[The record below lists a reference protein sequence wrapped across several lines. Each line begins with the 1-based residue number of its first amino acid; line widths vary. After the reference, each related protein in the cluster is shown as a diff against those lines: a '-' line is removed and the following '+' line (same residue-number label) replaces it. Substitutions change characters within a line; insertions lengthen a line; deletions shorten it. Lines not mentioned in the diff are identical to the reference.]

1 MAEWTKAP
9 DSKSGDV
16 ARHPGVRIS
25 PLPPCRRGGTRDFSF
40 MQKQSFQ
47 AEIQQVLD
55 IVINSLYTDKEVFV
69 RELISNASDACEKV
83 RFIQSSG
90 QQAYQDD
97 KAPSISISLDEKN
110 KKIIFTDTG
119 CGMTRDELIE
129 NLGTVAHSGTKAF
142 LKKAKEEKENSE
154 NDTQT
159 QDSLIGQFGVGF
171 YSAFMVAKQVTVY
184 TRSWKVDEKGWKWTC
199 SGMDGY
205 EIEEAS
211 DLDRGTKIELELKDD
226 ASNFVQQYEM
236 ERILKRYSS
245 FVQFPISLN
254 GNDVNTIQAIWA
266 RSKADIKPEEYT
278 EFYKYIAHD
287 SRDPLL
293 KLHFTADAPLLIQSL
308 LYVPDS
314 NIEKMGFM
322 HLENGVS
329 LYCRRILI
337 AEGAKAKGLLPE
349 WMRFVKGVVD
359 SADLPLN
366 ISRESMQDSSLM
378 KKLGTIITKRF
389 LKFLD
394 ETAKNDIEKYNKF
407 YEEFGRMLKEGIL
420 SDFEYRE
427 PLAKLLRF
435 ESSATESG
443 KTTSLSD
450 YVLRMGGEQKEIY
463 YLIAPHRKAAE
474 ASPYYEGLKAKNLEV
489 LFCYDPADSFLMEN
503 LMRFEEKDLK
513 SAEQAEISID
523 QTSEEKLNED
533 QCKHLTEWFKE
544 LLGDKI
550 KEVKISHRLV
560 DSPAAI
566 VSSDKYMTT
575 AMKRILKSIRK
586 DEPSGSAD
594 YDLEINPANNVICQL
609 YKAWDAN
616 KPIAPEIAQQV
627 YDNACI
633 TAGIID
639 DFSPLVKRINNL
651 MEQTL
656 KQV

>member
-1 MAEWTKAP
+1 
-9 DSKSGDV
+9 
-16 ARHPGVRIS
+16 
-25 PLPPCRRGGTRDFSF
+25 

-90 QQAYQDD
+90 QQAFQGD
-97 KAPSISISLDEKN
+97 KAPSISISLDEKA
-110 KKIIFTDTG
+110 KKVIFTDTG
-119 CGMTRDELIE
+119 CGMTKDELIE

-142 LKKAKEEKENSE
+142 LKKAKEEKENSG
-154 NDTQT
+154 NNTQA

-184 TRSWKVDEKGWKWTC
+184 TRSWKANEKGWKWTC

-205 EIEEAS
+205 EIEEVN
-211 DLDRGTKIELELKDD
+211 DLDRGTRIELELKDD
-226 ASNFVQQYEM
+226 ASNFAQQYEM

-254 GNDVNTIQAIWA
+254 GKEVNTIQAIWA

-278 EFYKYIAHD
+278 EFYKYISHD

-337 AEGAKAKGLLPE
+337 VEGAKAKGLLPE

-378 KKLGTIITKRF
+378 KKLENIITKRF

-427 PLAKLLRF
+427 PLAKFLRF

-450 YVLRMGGEQKEIY
+450 YVMRMSTEQKEIY

-503 LMRFEEKDLK
+503 LMRFEEKELK
-513 SAEQAEISID
+513 PAEQADISIE
-523 QTSEEKLNED
+523 QTSGEKLNED

-586 DEPSGSAD
+586 DELSGSAD
-594 YDLEINPANNVICQL
+594 YNLEINPANNVICQL

-616 KPIAPEIAQQV
+616 KAIAPEIAQQV

>member
-1 MAEWTKAP
+1 
-9 DSKSGDV
+9 
-16 ARHPGVRIS
+16 
-25 PLPPCRRGGTRDFSF
+25 

-90 QQAYQDD
+90 QQAFQGD
-97 KAPSISISLDEKN
+97 KAPSISISLDEKA
-110 KKIIFTDTG
+110 KKVIFTDTG
-119 CGMTRDELIE
+119 CGMTKDELIE

-142 LKKAKEEKENSE
+142 LKKAKEEKENSG
-154 NDTQT
+154 NNTQA

-184 TRSWKVDEKGWKWTC
+184 TRSWKANEKGWKWTC

-205 EIEEAS
+205 EIEEVN
-211 DLDRGTKIELELKDD
+211 DLDRGTRIELELKDD
-226 ASNFVQQYEM
+226 ASNFAQQYEM

-254 GNDVNTIQAIWA
+254 GKEVNTIQAIWA

-278 EFYKYIAHD
+278 EFYKYISHD

-378 KKLGTIITKRF
+378 KKLENIITKRF

-450 YVLRMGGEQKEIY
+450 YVMRMSTEQKEIY

-503 LMRFEEKDLK
+503 LMRFEEKELK
-513 SAEQAEISID
+513 PAEQADISIE
-523 QTSEEKLNED
+523 QTSGEKLNDD

-586 DEPSGSAD
+586 DELSGSAD
-594 YDLEINPANNVICQL
+594 YNLEINPANNVICQL

-616 KPIAPEIAQQV
+616 KAIAPEIAQQV

>member
-1 MAEWTKAP
+1 
-9 DSKSGDV
+9 
-16 ARHPGVRIS
+16 
-25 PLPPCRRGGTRDFSF
+25 
-40 MQKQSFQ
+40 
-47 AEIQQVLD
+47 
-55 IVINSLYTDKEVFV
+55 
-69 RELISNASDACEKV
+69 
-83 RFIQSSG
+83 
-90 QQAYQDD
+90 
-97 KAPSISISLDEKN
+97 
-110 KKIIFTDTG
+110 
-119 CGMTRDELIE
+119 
-129 NLGTVAHSGTKAF
+129 
-142 LKKAKEEKENSE
+142 
-154 NDTQT
+154 
-159 QDSLIGQFGVGF
+159 
-171 YSAFMVAKQVTVY
+171 MVAKQVTVY
-184 TRSWKVDEKGWKWTC
+184 TRSWKANEKGWKWTC

-205 EIEEAS
+205 EIEEVN
-211 DLDRGTKIELELKDD
+211 DLDRGTRIELELKDD
-226 ASNFVQQYEM
+226 ASNFAQQYEM

-254 GNDVNTIQAIWA
+254 GKEVNTIQAIWA

-278 EFYKYIAHD
+278 EFYKYISHD

-337 AEGAKAKGLLPE
+337 AEGIKAKGLLPE

-378 KKLGTIITKRF
+378 KKLGNIITKRF

-450 YVLRMGGEQKEIY
+450 YVMRMSTEQKEIY

-489 LFCYDPADSFLMEN
+489 LFCYDPADSFLMGN
-503 LMRFEEKDLK
+503 LMRFEEKELK
-513 SAEQAEISID
+513 PAEQADISIE
-523 QTSEEKLNED
+523 QTSGEKLNED

-586 DEPSGSAD
+586 DELSGSAD
-594 YDLEINPANNVICQL
+594 YNLEINPANNVICQL

-616 KPIAPEIAQQV
+616 KPIAPEIAQQI

>member
-1 MAEWTKAP
+1 
-9 DSKSGDV
+9 
-16 ARHPGVRIS
+16 
-25 PLPPCRRGGTRDFSF
+25 

-90 QQAYQDD
+90 QQAFQGD
-97 KAPSISISLDEKN
+97 KAPSISISLEEKA
-110 KKIIFTDTG
+110 KKVIFTDTG
-119 CGMTRDELIE
+119 CGMTKDELIE

-142 LKKAKEEKENSE
+142 LKKAKEEKENSG
-154 NDTQT
+154 NNTQA

-184 TRSWKVDEKGWKWTC
+184 TRSWKANEKGWKWTC

-205 EIEEAS
+205 EIEEVD
-211 DLDRGTKIELELKDD
+211 DLDRGTRIELELKDD
-226 ASNFVQQYEM
+226 ASNFAQQYEM

-254 GNDVNTIQAIWA
+254 GNEVNTIQAIWA

-278 EFYKYIAHD
+278 EFYKYISHD

-329 LYCRRILI
+329 LYCHRILI

-378 KKLGTIITKRF
+378 KKLGNIITKRF

-450 YVLRMGGEQKEIY
+450 YVMRMSTEQKEIY

-503 LMRFEEKDLK
+503 LMRFEEKELK
-513 SAEQAEISID
+513 PAEQADISIE
-523 QTSEEKLNED
+523 QTSGEKLNED

-586 DEPSGSAD
+586 DELSDSAD
-594 YDLEINPANNVICQL
+594 YNLEINPANNVICQL

-616 KPIAPEIAQQV
+616 KAIAPEIAQQV

>member
-1 MAEWTKAP
+1 
-9 DSKSGDV
+9 
-16 ARHPGVRIS
+16 
-25 PLPPCRRGGTRDFSF
+25 

-90 QQAYQDD
+90 QQAFQGD
-97 KAPSISISLDEKN
+97 KAPSISISLDEKA
-110 KKIIFTDTG
+110 KKVIFTDTG
-119 CGMTRDELIE
+119 CGMTKDELIE

-142 LKKAKEEKENSE
+142 LKKAKEEKENSG
-154 NDTQT
+154 NNTQA

-184 TRSWKVDEKGWKWTC
+184 TRSWKANEKGWKWTC

-205 EIEEAS
+205 EIEEVN
-211 DLDRGTKIELELKDD
+211 DLDRGTRIELELKDD
-226 ASNFVQQYEM
+226 ASNFAQQYEM

-254 GNDVNTIQAIWA
+254 GNEVNTIQAIWA

-278 EFYKYIAHD
+278 EFYKYISHD

-329 LYCRRILI
+329 LYCHRILI

-378 KKLGTIITKRF
+378 KKLGNIITKRF

-450 YVLRMGGEQKEIY
+450 YVMRMSTEQKEIY

-503 LMRFEEKDLK
+503 LMRFEEKELK
-513 SAEQAEISID
+513 PAEQADISIE
-523 QTSEEKLNED
+523 QTSGEKLNED

-586 DEPSGSAD
+586 DELSDSAD
-594 YDLEINPANNVICQL
+594 YNLEINPANNVICQL

-616 KPIAPEIAQQV
+616 KAIAPEIAQQV

>member
-1 MAEWTKAP
+1 
-9 DSKSGDV
+9 
-16 ARHPGVRIS
+16 
-25 PLPPCRRGGTRDFSF
+25 

-90 QQAYQDD
+90 QQAYQDG
-97 KAPSISISLDEKN
+97 KAPSISISLDEKA

-142 LKKAKEEKENSE
+142 LKKAKEEKENSG
-154 NDTQT
+154 NDAQT

-226 ASNFVQQYEM
+226 ASNFAQQYEM
-236 ERILKRYSS
+236 EHILKRYSS

-278 EFYKYIAHD
+278 EFYKYISHD

-308 LYVPDS
+308 LYVPDN

-394 ETAKNDIEKYNKF
+394 KTAKNDVEKYNKF

-435 ESSATESG
+435 ESSSTEAG

-450 YVLRMGGEQKEIY
+450 YVLRMGSEQKEIY

-474 ASPYYEGLKAKNLEV
+474 SSPYYEGLKAKNLEV

-523 QTSEEKLNED
+523 QTSDEKLNED

-594 YDLEINPANNVICQL
+594 YDLEINPANKIICQL

-616 KPIAPEIAQQV
+616 KPIAPEIAQQI